1 MSESDLQQLKE
12 LHDRMQAALAE
23 VEKLRDDACAV
34 SEELTARSRDV
45 RMQLESL
52 RERAAR
58 HE

>member
-1 MSESDLQQLKE
+1 
-12 LHDRMQAALAE
+12 MQAALAE

-34 SEELTARSRDV
+34 SDELTARSRDV

>member
-1 MSESDLQQLKE
+1 MSESDLNQLKE

-23 VEKLRDDACAV
+23 VEKLRNDASAV
-34 SEELTARSRDV
+34 SDELSARSRDV

-58 HE
+58 HA